1 ACDAA
6 DAQSEAALEALPGIG
21 AGNVTVT
28 RLITAGTVYELTFT
42 NRLGHGIVP
51 LLSARAAFTGDPNAK
66 LTFTS
71 VVDGNATTDAVQ
83 QLSFTGAPAGGTFT
97 LTFDAPADTQTIF
110 VAGKGG
116 GSPPGQPT
124 AAIQW
129 DDDAAKIQTALE
141 NLANIGKGNVTVER
155 LTTVG
160 TTEFAVTFVGTLR
173 ARPVPTL
180 KVTSSLVGANPGLT
194 VRMAT
199 VGLPGSTNAV
209 QELTFAAGV

>member
-1 ACDAA
+1 M
-6 DAQSEAALEALPGIG
+6 
-21 AGNVTVT
+21 T
-28 RLITAGTVYELTFT
+28 TA
-42 NRLGHGIVP
+42 P
-51 LLSARAAFTGDPNAK
+51 
-66 LTFTS
+66 
-71 VVDGNATTDAVQ
+71 
-83 QLSFTGAPAGGTFT
+83 
-97 LTFDAPADTQTIF
+97 
-110 VAGKGG
+110 
-116 GSPPGQPT
+116 
-124 AAIQW
+124 IQW

-209 QELTFAAGV
+209 QELTFAAGVMNGSYTLTFDEVDGGVFRMTFSGGKYRESATLLARRNMSEWTAERYAADTIWQRIQSVRVP